1 MKKGEKLETL
11 NYNVR
16 VAAVAECAATISRSF
31 LQDSEAQ
38 KDEFLTQTVTQA
50 GKDGEGLTEAIK
62 QTKVVSNLD
71 EKDSARDAAV
81 KVLFSVAD
89 GFFAMPVPSVKSKI
103 AGVKEVLSKYSR
115 TEIVRSAYTEESTLI
130 KSLLQ
135 DLEAQKEDISSLTG
149 LLESVDALKAAQSDF
164 DSALDEY
171 EAAQGA
177 KKESAS
183 SLKKPLVTLI
193 NEKIVGYLSL
203 QKMLGNT
210 SLASFSTLV
219 SAAVQRAN
227 STGAKKSAKE
237 SDTKEKVE
245 NK

>member
-16 VAAVAECAATISRSF
+16 LAAVAECAATISRSF

-89 GFFAMPVPSVKSKI
+89 GFFAMPVPSVQSKI

-135 DLEAQKEDISSLTG
+135 DLEAQKEDISSLN
-149 LLESVDALKAAQSDF
+149 QIF
-164 DSALDEY
+164 LDN
-171 EAAQGA
+171 
-177 KKESAS
+177 K
-183 SLKKPLVTLI
+183 LNTLYF
-193 NEKIVGYLSL
+193 ERF
-203 QKMLGNT
+203 
-210 SLASFSTLV
+210 SFLH
-219 SAAVQRAN
+219 
-227 STGAKKSAKE
+227 
-237 SDTKEKVE
+237 
-245 NK
+245 